1 MRTGIRLSQGE
12 AVEIELPP
20 DLEAALQEESR
31 LSGMSVEKLITIC
44 VRVHFSN
51 TGRLPPP
58 EPRRSPYRKED
69 FPPGSMAEFLADHIG
84 VLDSSELGPEAQ
96 RFLPLSERTGEKF
109 AEILL
114 EKHRQE
120 RQ

>member
-1 MRTGIRLSQGE
+1 
-12 AVEIELPP
+12 VEIELPP
-20 DLEAALQEESR
+20 DLEAALHEESR
-31 LSGMSVEKLITIC
+31 LSGVSVEKLIATC

-51 TGRLPPP
+51 TGRMPAP
-58 EPRRSPYRKED
+58 EPLQSPYKKED
-69 FPPGSMAEFLADHIG
+69 FPPGSMAEFLPDYIG

-114 EKHRQE
+114 EKHRK
-120 RQ
+120 RHL